1 MLGILAAI
9 AIAIVHGHC
18 VQCDRPY
25 RLGDMQFLSRS
36 DGWAT
41 AFYVAVTNGHVSE
54 YGVVVHTTDGG
65 KRWTQV
71 PDVETYQVEPTFW
84 FLDAH
89 TGWVYWPTASDP
101 LDHFIRT
108 RDGGR
113 SWRNAH
119 APGYLSHFRFFTE
132 RLGVATIATSER
144 AGFALTTNGGV
155 DWEEQVMDIGTADAM
170 QFLDRNVGWLAG
182 TKTQNDES
190 LPRWLPR
197 VFYTSN
203 GGRSWSSA
211 SMPDGVRGD
220 LHDMYFADHTH
231 GWLIVWNGGRGN
243 INTLL
248 KSIDG
253 GKSWQVDSHPE
264 FQRSD
269 RQLDAVR
276 FLSPR
281 IGFVFV
287 TDGDILSESDV
298 GKSAA
303 VLWTNDGGATWQQQP
318 LPSSV
323 QSCTTVENEIWC
335 GSRIDLMKFR
345 WR

>member
-9 AIAIVHGHC
+9 AIAIVHGQC
-18 VQCDRPY
+18 VHCDRPY
-25 RLGDMQFLSRS
+25 RLSDMQFLSRT

-41 AFYVAVTNGHVSE
+41 AFYVAVTGEHVSQ

-71 PDVETYQVEPTFW
+71 PDVETYQVEPAFS
-84 FLDAH
+84 FFDSKS
-89 TGWVYWPTASDP
+89 GWVSWPVASTAEVH
-101 LDHFIRT
+101 LIRT

-119 APGYLSHFRFFTE
+119 APGYLPHLRFFTE
-132 RLGVATIATSER
+132 RLGVATIATSEGAR
-144 AGFALTTNGGV
+144 FALTTNGGA
-155 DWEEQVMDIGTADAM
+155 DWEEQVMDIASTDVL
-170 QFLDRNVGWLAG
+170 QFLNRNVGWLAG
-182 TKTQNDES
+182 TKTQNDE
-190 LPRWLPR
+190 WLPR

-211 SMPDGVRGD
+211 SMPDGVRGEV
-220 LHDMYFADHTH
+220 HDMFFVDDMH
-231 GWLIVWNGGRGN
+231 GWLILWNGGPKN
-243 INTLL
+243 LNTLL
-248 KSIDG
+248 GTVDG
-253 GKSWQVDSHPE
+253 GKRWQVDLHPE

-303 VLWTNDGGATWQQQP
+303 VLWTSDGGSTWHQQP

-323 QSCTTVENEIWC
+323 QSCTKVENEIWC